1 MYLVGF
7 QRILCKIL
15 KSEFKFYFKTP
26 ILDGLHSPWNRLQME
41 DSDRRRLGKLDE
53 ITKRVDFSLGFFW
66 GGEWCFT
73 VMLVL
78 SPGALEMSS
87 GLLMHSRKPK

>member
-53 ITKRVDFSLGFFW
+53 ITKRVDFSLGFFL
-66 GGEWCFT
+66 GGGVVFHSHAGT
-73 VMLVL
+73 V
-78 SPGALEMSS
+78 SRCPGDELWSANAFS
-87 GLLMHSRKPK
+87 